1 MTLYTLHLS
10 GAPERIIRVSP
21 ALERLMRLDVRA
33 IVVLLS
39 LFGASVGSAQTTP
52 TPSGELDTFMEQ
64 VLARRD
70 DNWKKIQQYILDEQ
84 ERVEFRGPAE
94 ILLWGQKREYLWYPR
109 DGFFVRSPVRFN
121 GVTIAEG
128 ERGRYEEQFLR
139 RAQRRDARGRTG
151 DAGSDNPPTPSDVQ
165 SMIQQTRDPQF
176 ISSAYFLKFKFEG
189 GRYALVGRETIE
201 KVPVLKIEYYPTKL
215 FSDEPSTRAEART
228 NQVAGRESKGDEY
241 GAAVQQMMNKVSLV
255 TLWVEPKQK
264 QIVKYTF
271 DNIGLDF
278 LPAAWLVRVT
288 DLRANML
295 MTEAFAGVW
304 LPKRVDMMGALLLGG
319 GPFSIAYD
327 IQYSG
332 YREATTGT
340 KYLGPKK

>member
-1 MTLYTLHLS
+1 MRPYGFALWILIALS
-10 GAPERIIRVSP
+10 A
-21 ALERLMRLDVRA
+21 
-33 IVVLLS
+33 
-39 LFGASVGSAQTTP
+39 ASVGSAQQTP
-52 TPSGELDTFMEQ
+52 APSAELDTFMQQ

-70 DNWKKIQQYILDEQ
+70 DNWKKVQQYILDEQ
-84 ERVEFRGPAE
+84 ERIEFRGPAE
-94 ILLWGQKREYLWYPR
+94 ALLWGQKREYMWYPR

-121 GVTIAEG
+121 GVTIKES
-128 ERGRYEEQFLR
+128 EREKYEENFLR
-139 RAQRRDARGRTG
+139 RVKNRDERARQRNLETEGTVA
-151 DAGSDNPPTPSDVQ
+151 APSDLQ
-165 SMIQQTRDPQF
+165 SLIQQTREPQF
-176 ISSAYFLKFKFEG
+176 ISSAYFLEFKFEG

-228 NQVAGRESKGDEY
+228 NQVTGRKSKDDQY
-241 GAAVQQMMNKVSLV
+241 GQAVQQMMNKVSLV
-255 TLWVEPKQK
+255 TLWVEPTQK

-295 MTEAFAGVW
+295 MSEVFAGVW
-304 LPKRVDMMGALLLGG
+304 LPRRIDMAGAFILAG
-319 GPFSIAYD
+319 GPFSVTYD

-332 YREATTGT
+332 HREATTGT
-340 KYLGPKK
+340 KYLGPKTADVRRFG

>member
-1 MTLYTLHLS
+1 MRPYGLAITIL
-10 GAPERIIRVSP
+10 I
-21 ALERLMRLDVRA
+21 ALA
-33 IVVLLS
+33 ATS
-39 LFGASVGSAQTTP
+39 AGSAQTAAP
-52 TPSGELDTFMEQ
+52 PGELDTFMQQ
-64 VLARRD
+64 VLVRRD

-84 ERVEFRGPAE
+84 ERIEFRGPAE
-94 ILLWGQKREYLWYPR
+94 ALLWGQKREYMWYPR

-121 GVTIAEG
+121 GVAIS
-128 ERGRYEEQFLR
+128 EREREQYEENFLR
-139 RAQRRDARGRTG
+139 RVKNRDARHQARNAETEGTVE
-151 DAGSDNPPTPSDVQ
+151 APSDLQ
-165 SMIQQTRDPQF
+165 SLIQQTREPQF
-176 ISSAYFLKFKFEG
+176 ISSAYFLEFKFEG
-189 GRYALVGRETIE
+189 GRYALVGRETID
-201 KVPVLKIEYYPTKL
+201 KVPVLKIEYYPTRL

-228 NQVAGRESKGDEY
+228 SEVAGRKSKDEQY
-241 GAAVQQMMNKVSLV
+241 GQAVQQLINKVSLV
-255 TLWVEPKQK
+255 TLWIEPTQK

-295 MTEAFAGVW
+295 MSEVFAGVW
-304 LPKRVDMMGALLLGG
+304 LPKRVDMAGTILLGG

-340 KYLGPKK
+340 KYLGPKSR